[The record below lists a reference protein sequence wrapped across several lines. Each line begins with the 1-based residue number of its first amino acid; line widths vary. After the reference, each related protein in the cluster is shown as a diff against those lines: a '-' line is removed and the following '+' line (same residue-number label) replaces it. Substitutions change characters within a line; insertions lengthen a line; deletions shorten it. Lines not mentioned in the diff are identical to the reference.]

1 MPPLFFLGI
10 KKIRGKEQVGAQPT
24 SAQLGP
30 WASQVSSK
38 WQGSIGLFERMEQ
51 LELQSDAVL
60 ASTAIN
66 AYGQARGG
74 AKFAFSAKVLL

>member
-10 KKIRGKEQVGAQPT
+10 KKCHTGKRTGRGPT

-30 WASQVSSK
+30 WATQVSSK